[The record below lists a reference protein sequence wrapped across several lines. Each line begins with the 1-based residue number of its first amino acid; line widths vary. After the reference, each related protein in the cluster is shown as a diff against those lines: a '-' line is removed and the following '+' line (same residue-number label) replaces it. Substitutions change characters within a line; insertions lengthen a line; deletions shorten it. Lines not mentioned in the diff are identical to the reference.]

1 MNWSIYINI
10 LAYMKE
16 QKKEVHYGQEVKR
29 RVDERGM
36 PVAEFARRINRSH
49 NTVYSIFNREF
60 IDLKLLRDISEVLD
74 FDFIHVVVL

>member
-1 MNWSIYINI
+1 
-10 LAYMKE
+10 MKV
-16 QKKEVHYGQEVKR
+16 KK

-36 PVAEFARRINRSH
+36 PVAEFSRRINRSR

-74 FDFIHVVVL
+74 FDFIHDL